1 MKYFKQIK
9 PTVGSRLVEASEQI
23 ISEEERLRSMIES
36 HKVMAKDK
44 AGRLFSPLT
53 RSHTDDLVQQ
63 TKNNNVLRK
72 K

>member
-1 MKYFKQIK
+1 METKQMKFFNRK
-9 PTVGSRLVEASEQI
+9 PTVGSRLHEAPEQI
-23 ISEEERLRSMIES
+23 ISEEERLRSIIES

-53 RSHTDDLVQQ
+53 RDLAQI
-63 TKNNNVLRK
+63 TNK